1 MQAEE
6 QPLESTAEGEFPV
19 TRKTSTGSDPSGLII
34 DRRELLAG
42 ASALGLAFG
51 AMGGPALAADT
62 PKKGG
67 TLRLGMEGGSAS
79 DSLDPRTYADSVP
92 ISYGYQIWNG
102 MVEIDPQ
109 GNANGELLES
119 WETKPGA
126 TEWIFNVRKGV
137 TFHSGK
143 TLDADDIIYS
153 LNLHRGET
161 KSAAKD
167 LLSAITDIK
176 KINANQV
183 GITLSAGN
191 ADLPYNLSDYH
202 ILAVPNGFT
211 DFSKPDGTGAYALE
225 SFQPGVRILTKNTGH
240 YWKPNRG
247 WFDSVELRYIPDA
260 AARTQALISGQVDAI
275 NRLDPKTVGFV
286 MKSPK
291 VDVMQTKGTGNRFA
305 FVALCDDPAF
315 KSNDARLALKYGI
328 DRQKIVDTV
337 YKGYAAIGNDTTIAP
352 SSKYFAPD
360 VPPHAYDPEKAAFHW
375 KKAGNPSFAL
385 QVSEGAFSGATDAG
399 VLYQEAMKKAGV
411 DLDVKRVS
419 GDGYWDNVWL
429 KAPFCAVYWGGRPTV
444 DLQLSQTFISTA
456 NWNDTHWRDP
466 AFDKLM
472 VAARVELDDAK
483 RKQMYADAQHM
494 ISDTGG
500 MVCFAVG
507 DYLDGYSKKVKG
519 TAPHPRYDMC
529 DQRVAEKAWFA

>member
-1 MQAEE
+1 MTQ
-6 QPLESTAEGEFPV
+6 
-19 TRKTSTGSDPSGLII
+19 KKSTGPGSSGLIL

-51 AMGGPALAADT
+51 AMNGPAFAADT

-79 DSLDPRTYADSVP
+79 DSIDPRTYADSVP
-92 ISYGYQIWNG
+92 ISYGYQIFNG
-102 MVEIDPQ
+102 MVEIDKD
-109 GNANGELLES
+109 GNATGELLES

-126 TEWIFNVRKGV
+126 TDWVFNVRKGV

-167 LLSAITDIK
+167 LLSAISDIK
-176 KINANQV
+176 KVNANQIA
-183 GITLSAGN
+183 ITLSSGN

-202 ILAVPNGFT
+202 ILVVPNGFT
-211 DFSKPDGTGAYALE
+211 DFSKPRRHRRLCARKLPARRPYPDQEY
-225 SFQPGVRILTKNTGH
+225 TGH
-240 YWKPNRG
+240 YWKPDRA

-260 AARTQALISGQVDAI
+260 AARTQALISGQVDAV

-291 VDVMQTKGTGNRFA
+291 VDVLQTKGTGNRFA
-305 FVALCDDPAF
+305 FVALCDDPAY
-315 KSNDARLALKYGI
+315 KTNEARMALKYGI
-328 DRQKIVDTV
+328 DRKKIVDTV

-352 SSKYFAPD
+352 SNKYFAPD
-360 VPPHAYDPEKAAFHW
+360 VPPHAYDPDKAAFYW
-375 KKAGNPSFAL
+375 KKAGNPPFAL

-456 NWNDTHWRDP
+456 NWNDTHWHDP

-483 RKQMYADAQHM
+483 RKDMYAQAQHM